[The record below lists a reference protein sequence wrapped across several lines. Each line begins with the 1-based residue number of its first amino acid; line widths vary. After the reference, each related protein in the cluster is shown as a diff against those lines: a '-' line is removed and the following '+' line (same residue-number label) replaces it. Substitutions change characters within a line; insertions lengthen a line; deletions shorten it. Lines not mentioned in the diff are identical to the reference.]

1 MLRDKNFFR
10 TNFVCAIV
18 RAVFGLA
25 LNNFCK
31 ARIFISYALAKGP
44 AKMCSDQTDLCPA
57 SIPKSNS
64 GPDQTKGWIQ
74 VMARKA
80 SHSALCRSVLC
91 LMLLSWLAAQLPPHF
106 YSLHPQ
112 AQPQE
117 IRIVLSVLNASLPVS
132 IGVPL
137 SEALNITD
145 AAQLGVTDGAGNSV
159 PAQLRVLARW
169 GGTPNQ
175 TNRPIKWLLVDFKP
189 NGTGMYLLTRAEQP
203 GNSLVSIS
211 ETASAIR
218 ARNSRLEIEF
228 SKQGETL
235 LNSFRLGEN
244 QMLRAPVTAQM
255 SLPRRVII
263 NKLGQSGLSPDTVI
277 VTDATLLRVGDEVRF
292 EHVDMLKWD
301 ASAGS
306 ARLVTFDQSFAAGR
320 SYRVGEGTPQQE
332 EVVIGA
338 AQPGDLR
345 ADTPLRFNHLAGTTI
360 RDLSIEQERATIKSI
375 SGQTVQFTSGLKVAH
390 SAGEKMVVSTAQNE
404 TATAIVEKTTIE
416 EANALRLV
424 IKQDGVF
431 RKNGTPVRAVL
442 GFTARYYVYA
452 DQPFVRVRLR
462 MMNNGAYGFG
472 ASRSGLSPFAQHAIL
487 RSLSVLIPTSK
498 AGSGAVQ
505 ILTSEDA
512 RSRIAQKQS
521 GASLMAGT
529 FEIAVPEFVEN
540 YPKAL
545 SGSGSGLRFD
555 ILPDTGSDYIYDGAR
570 AKTTD
575 FYLGQNTVA
584 ARALTNSL
592 NASLDPAYLAA
603 TGAIRPAFVEKRNW
617 PSELG
622 KDARLKNPQLGEAAA
637 RVEKMFSS
645 AYAVESSEAWG
656 SIPAESIFEYRQ
668 RGESGEQFGWRN
680 FGDLAWGD
688 GYANVHYDLP
698 FNLLREYLRT
708 GDARAFQLGSEMA
721 RYRADWGQLH
731 ADDLINENWN
741 LRGMAFYEKG
751 DHGSF
756 REPVPSHMWIEGMWL
771 YWALT
776 GDEAVHESAVEGS
789 DAFARLNFTYESG
802 LSWNEPRWVG
812 WPALGLVVAYRY
824 SGDSRYLG
832 KARENVTLLIQ
843 TEENYGR
850 KGYYIGRGMDALQ
863 AVQPW
868 AWVGYAQAGVIE
880 YWRETGDQ
888 RAAEYIVRIADWLI
902 SKGSNNPPLKPGV
915 TLSDGNYL
923 PSGMSYYWYPDKI
936 AEDRSV
942 TLAGLCL
949 PVLVTAAR
957 ISSRDD
963 LWDRAKQ
970 LFQDFAF
977 YRDLPEGRPIRP
989 ATRAVINFRSVL
1001 YAASSPKVYGQMGLT
1016 VADYLPELVGS
1027 AVRPSPPPLG
1037 PTPRRDESKP
1047 PVPIPTPNPT
1057 LDTTAL
1063 LNFALKRPATA
1074 SSTHVWPDTLSTPDA
1089 ANDGQLL
1096 VSGKNSIW
1104 HSESNTGKLEWWQ
1117 VDLGRAYRIQLIEIL
1132 FRTDQDQPLTR
1143 RNFEVRGSN
1152 DPSFGNSVLLASQGD
1167 TVAAFQQPWRAQSA
1181 DGGGYRYV
1189 RVQKTKIDRDPF
1201 GQAFFNLGEVR
1212 LWGAQP
1218 FPETT
1223 TPTATPAAQT
1233 LSLAALSAQRLLVGQ
1248 CLSFILAGKDERN
1261 QPLQLFAYN
1270 LPENARFDSV
1280 SGLFQFTPTST
1291 QAGNVYQITFRTQN
1305 IQQLDSFARLDVAVV
1320 IDGAPNLTLLA
1331 PNVAVRLATDQTAL
1345 ISWST
1350 LHSTAVVKYQIR
1362 LSTDGGA
1369 SYPTVIAEL
1378 PGSAIQYQWPV
1389 PRNFP
1394 VANRAAIRLMVKG
1407 TDAQNRTGVDYSR
1420 QDLRI
1425 SLSGPQR

>member
-1 MLRDKNFFR
+1 
-10 TNFVCAIV
+10 
-18 RAVFGLA
+18 
-25 LNNFCK
+25 
-31 ARIFISYALAKGP
+31 
-44 AKMCSDQTDLCPA
+44 
-57 SIPKSNS
+57 
-64 GPDQTKGWIQ
+64 
-74 VMARKA
+74 MARKA
-80 SHSALCRSVLC
+80 SHAAFCRTALG
-91 LMLLSWLAAQLPPHF
+91 LMLFGWLAAQIPPSFHH
-106 YSLHPQ
+106 LHPQ
-112 AQPQE
+112 AQLQE
-117 IRIVLSVLNASLPVS
+117 LRVALNVLNAALPVS
-132 IGVPL
+132 LGVPL
-137 SEALNITD
+137 SEASNITD
-145 AAQLGVTDGAGNSV
+145 VNQLGVINGTGNPV
-159 PAQLRVLARW
+159 PSQLRVLARW

-175 TNRPIKWLLVDFKP
+175 ANRPIKWLLVDFKP
-189 NGTGMYLLTRAEQP
+189 AGAGAYILTRAAQS
-203 GNSLVSIS
+203 GSSLVSIS

-218 ARNSRLEIEF
+218 AGNSRLEIEF
-228 SKQGETL
+228 PKQGETL
-235 LNSFRLGEN
+235 LNSFRLDEN
-244 QMLRAPVTAQM
+244 QMLRGPVTAHVN
-255 SLPRRVII
+255 LPRRAII
-263 NKLGQSGLSPDTVI
+263 CRLGQADTVTI
-277 VTDATLLRVGDEVRF
+277 TDATLLQVGDEVRF
-292 EHVDMLKWD
+292 EHVDSLKWD

-320 SYRVGEGTPQQE
+320 SYRIGEGTPQQE
-332 EVVIGA
+332 EVIIGA

-375 SGQTVQFTSGLKVAH
+375 SGQTIQFASGLKVPH
-390 SAGEKMVVSTAQNE
+390 SAGEKMVVSNAQNE
-404 TATAIVEKTTIE
+404 TATAVIEKTTVE
-416 EANALRLV
+416 EANALRVV
-424 IKQDGVF
+424 IKQEGVF
-431 RKNGTPVRAVL
+431 RKNGAPVTAAL
-442 GFTARYYVYA
+442 GFTLRYSIYA

-462 MMNNGAYGFG
+462 MMNTGAYGFG

-505 ILTSEDA
+505 VLTSEDA

-521 GASLMAGT
+521 GASLTAGT

-545 SGSGSGLRFD
+545 SGNNNGLRLD
-555 ILPDTGSDYIYDGAR
+555 ILPDTGSDYVFDGAR

-584 ARALTNSL
+584 ARVLTNSL
-592 NASLDPAYLAA
+592 NATLDPAYLAK

-617 PSELG
+617 PVAFS
-622 KDARLKNPQLGEAAA
+622 KDARLKDPQLGEAAA
-637 RVEKMFSS
+637 RIEKLFAS
-645 AYAVESSEAWG
+645 AYAVESSEPSG
-656 SIPAESIFEYRQ
+656 SVPAESIFEYRQ

-708 GDARAFQLGSEMA
+708 GDGRAFQLGSEMA

-802 LSWNEPRWVG
+802 LNWNEPRWVG

-832 KARENVTLLIQ
+832 KAREDVNLLIQ

-888 RAAEYIVRIADWLI
+888 RAAEYLVRIADWLI
-902 SKGSNNPPLKPGV
+902 SKGSNNPPLKPGA
-915 TLSDGNYL
+915 TLSDGSYL
-923 PSGMSYYWYPDKI
+923 PSGMSYYWYPDKT

-957 ISSRDD
+957 ISGRDD

-977 YRDLPEGRPIRP
+977 YRDLPEGRPIKP

-1037 PTPRRDESKP
+1037 PTPRRDESKSL
-1047 PVPIPTPNPT
+1047 PVPTPIPTIDPT
-1057 LDTTAL
+1057 GL

-1074 SSTHVWPDTLSTPDA
+1074 SSTHIWPDTLSTPDA
-1089 ANDGQLL
+1089 ANDGQLQ

-1143 RNFEVRGSN
+1143 RNFEVRAAN
-1152 DPSFGNSVLLASQGD
+1152 DPAFTNSVLLASQGD
-1167 TVAAFQQPWRAQSA
+1167 TAAAFQQPWRAQSV
-1181 DGGGYRYV
+1181 GGGSYRYV

-1218 FPETT
+1218 FPEA
-1223 TPTATPAAQT
+1223 PAKTPAAQT

-1248 CLSFILAGKDERN
+1248 RLSFTLAGQDDRN

-1270 LPENARFDSV
+1270 LPENASFDPA
-1280 SGLFQFTPTST
+1280 SGRFQFTPNST

-1305 IQQLDSFARLDVAVV
+1305 VQQLDTFARLDVAVV
-1320 IDGAPNLTLLA
+1320 IDGAPTVTLLS
-1331 PNVAVRLATDQTAL
+1331 PNVAVRLATDQPVL

-1350 LHSTAVVKYQIR
+1350 SSLTPMAKYQIR

-1369 SYPTVIAEL
+1369 SYPLVIADL
-1378 PGSAIQYQWPV
+1378 PASANQYQWMI
-1389 PRNFP
+1389 PRNLP
-1394 VANRAAIRLMVKG
+1394 VANRATIRLMVKG
-1407 TDAQNRTGVDYSR
+1407 ADTQTRTGLDYSR